1 MKTALS
7 VSGSVSEWVSD
18 SFRFGDSY
26 RISELREL
34 VLLMASLN
42 DDDDEASG
50 LDDEADETY
59 LFVKT

>member
-1 MKTALS
+1 M
-7 VSGSVSEWVSD
+7 SD

-26 RISELREL
+26 HISELREL